1 MSSFAVAAAAAD
13 AVVLEGLHALKHA
26 LRFGAAVTIAVSP
39 DVDAVLALAAS
50 VAPDLVLEGLITPVS
65 LDEFNDLKPR
75 SARTLGS
82 PVLAV
87 ARKPS
92 LVVPAAGPVVLLD
105 SPRYAGNAG
114 AVVRV
119 AAAAGAAG
127 VLMTGELDPWGPA
140 VVRAAAGLHW
150 ALPVA
155 RVDSVPVGGA
165 RPVVTFDPDG
175 SVFDPS
181 SLPPD
186 ALLVFGGE
194 RRGVPDSVVASADHV
209 WRLPMRA
216 GVSSLNLATS
226 VAAVLYAWRLAG

>member
-1 MSSFAVAAAAAD
+1 M
-13 AVVLEGLHALKHA
+13 VLEGLHALKHA
-26 LRFGAAVTIAVSP
+26 LRFGATIVIAVSP
-39 DVDAVLALAAS
+39 DVSAVLALAAS
-50 VAPDLVLEGLITPVS
+50 VAPDLSLDELITAVP
-65 LDEFNDLKPR
+65 LDEFNLLKPR
-75 SARTLGS
+75 SVRTLGS

-87 ARKPS
+87 ALRPAVP
-92 LVVPAAGPVVLLD
+92 LPAAGPVVLLD

-127 VLMTGELDPWGPA
+127 VLMTGDLDPWGPA

-155 RVDSVPVGGA
+155 HVAAVPVDGQ
-165 RPVVTFDPDG
+165 RPVVTFDPG
-175 SVFDPS
+175 GALFDPA
-181 SLPPD
+181 SLPAD

-194 RRGVPDSVVASADHV
+194 RYGVPDSVIKSATQV
-209 WRLPMRA
+209 WRLPMRP

-226 VAAVLYAWRLAG
+226 VSAVLYSALLQAGAHERGH